1 MSKSSMK
8 DLIDL
13 FLLYEEKDNIN
24 KEFEIRFKPNY
35 YKFFTKNDYDNLYST
50 LLSLGFKTVDS
61 NGSDLLR
68 IQSET
73 KSGTYNSKSR
83 SEISGLSNIQKYCK
97 TNQIVDIDVL
107 HINKRNVKDK
117 SNGTEYGPYDN
128 KDFNF
133 RASFQLEEEI
143 KDESV
148 LETMRNEWGNTKKTF
163 RYMNRIELVHD
174 TLPLIY
180 HLSIV
185 KSSRKIKGTDKYAF
199 EYTVQKSRVFEN
211 YESYEFEM
219 ELDHSK
225 INKED
230 SLNNI
235 EMYVKKG
242 IKYFYSAL
250 QDSNYPISYK
260 EINAIL
266 LEYMNVIHGDKI
278 PEKHFR
284 NENLKIVPKDFI
296 GFSSNTLLMKN
307 IIPVSD
313 DIDIPN
319 IRKEYTVT
327 EKADGERRI
336 MFISSKGKCYFIDTN
351 MNVQYTGC
359 KTRKDALYKTIL
371 DGEYIKYDKSKNL
384 LLLYACF
391 DVYFIGNVDKRAF
404 KFVDKKAGKE
414 GRLHLLDKVLK
425 KLDLEYETSNASSF
439 LKIDKKSFYYGDDIF
454 ADCKTLLD
462 KTTNQL
468 FDYNIDG
475 LIFTPVEKGIPITT
489 TKTTWDYSFKWKPP
503 IYNTI
508 DFMVKINEGEEITYD
523 NDSIKR
529 YKQLVLHNGFNP
541 KIHGYIN
548 PCASV
553 LEGNF
558 DNKVDEKEFDKK
570 DNLYKPLPF
579 YPSDPYDENA
589 HKCNLEL
596 TMNGGI
602 ENIYTEENELIED
615 NTIVEFR
622 YDMSKPQLQNWV
634 PLRVRYDKTRELR
647 AGLPNYGNAYHVAN
661 NNWKSIH
668 EPVTEY
674 MLSTGKDIPDI
685 ILNDDDVYYN
695 RVSKTN
701 ETRRLRDFHNL
712 VVKRMLIKGVSQ
724 PGDNL
729 IDYAVG
735 KGGDFTKWIE
745 ANIQFVFG
753 VDKSID
759 NIENWVDGAC
769 ARYLNHRK
777 TYKNVPSAIFVP
789 GNSSKNIRSGEAI
802 YDEQYKKITQAIFG
816 QGAKDPTKLGKEVI
830 NHYGRGIDGFDV
842 SSCQFA
848 LHYFFKSRETL
859 ENFIQNVIDCTKVN
873 GYFVGTSY
881 DGKKIFNYL
890 KDKKYNES
898 VSFYNE
904 NNNRKIWEIT
914 KLYENT
920 DFNNDASSIG
930 YTIDVYQES
939 INKSFPEYLVNFD
952 YFTTIMEK
960 HGFKLLTP
968 TELKDLNLPSSLDSF
983 ESLFKKLDTE
993 VKIGM
998 RKKSEIGQSLYMNS
1012 LEKRISFLNNYFIY
1026 KKVRHD
1032 TVPVKLRGEYDDLKT
1047 DIQIKQIYDDD
1058 SNSDEDEEKQESKK
1072 KSMKVKKTAKRVK
1085 IKT

>member
-1 MSKSSMK
+1 MSKYPMK
-8 DLIDL
+8 NLIDL

-35 YKFFTKNDYDNLYST
+35 NKFFTKNDYDNLYST
-50 LLSLGFKTVDS
+50 LLSLGFKTIDS
-61 NGSDLLR
+61 NGIDLLR
-68 IQSET
+68 IQSES
-73 KSGTYNSKSR
+73 KTYSSNSKTR
-83 SEISGLSNIQKYCK
+83 TEIAGLSNIQKYCK
-97 TNQIVDIDVL
+97 SNQITDIDVL
-107 HINKRNVKDK
+107 HINKTNLKDK
-117 SNGTEYGPYDN
+117 SSGTDISPYDN
-128 KDFNF
+128 TDFNF

-143 KDESV
+143 KDETSIQT
-148 LETMRNEWGNTKKTF
+148 LKNEWANTKKTF

-174 TLPLIY
+174 TLPLVY

-185 KSSRKIKGTDKYAF
+185 KSSRKLKGTNKYAF
-199 EYTVQKSRVFEN
+199 EYSVQKARVFEN

-219 ELDHSK
+219 ELDYSK
-225 INKED
+225 ISKDD
-230 SLNNI
+230 SLDQVETN
-235 EMYVKKG
+235 VKKG

-250 QDSNYPISYK
+250 QDSNYPISYT
-260 EINAIL
+260 EINTIL

-278 PEKHFR
+278 HERHFK
-284 NENLKIVPKDFI
+284 NSSLKIIPKDFI

-307 IIPVSD
+307 IIPISD

-327 EKADGERRI
+327 EKADGERRL

-371 DGEYIKYDKSKNL
+371 DGEYIKYDKSRKL

-391 DVYFIGNVDKRAF
+391 DIYFIGNVDKRGY
-404 KFVDKKAGKE
+404 KFVDKKTGKE
-414 GRLHLLDKVLK
+414 GRLHLLEKVLK
-425 KLDLEYETSNASSF
+425 KLELEYETSNASSF
-439 LKIDKKSFYYGDDIF
+439 LKIDKKTFYYSDNIF
-454 ADCKTLLD
+454 ADCKKLLD
-462 KTTNQL
+462 KTTNEL

-475 LIFTPVEKGIPITT
+475 LIFTPIEESIPITT

-508 DFMVKINEGEEITYD
+508 DFMVKINEGEEIIYSGE
-523 NDSIKR
+523 SIKR

-541 KIHGYIN
+541 KQHGYIN

-558 DNKVDEKEFDKK
+558 ENKSDKTDNS
-570 DNLYKPLPF
+570 YKPLPF

-622 YDMSKPQLQNWV
+622 YDISQNHLQKWI
-634 PLRVRYDKTRELR
+634 PLRVRHDKTRELR

-668 EPVTEY
+668 EPVTDH
-674 MLSTGKDIPDI
+674 MLGTGKDIPDI

-695 RVSKTN
+695 RGSKTN

-712 VVKRMLIKGVSQ
+712 VVKRMLIKNVSQ
-724 PGDNL
+724 PGDTL

-753 VDKSID
+753 VDKSKD

-769 ARYLNHRK
+769 ARYLTHRK
-777 TYKNVPSAIFVP
+777 THKNTPSALFVP

-816 QGAKDPTKLGKEVI
+816 QGTKDPTKLGKEVI

-848 LHYFFKSRETL
+848 LHYFFESRETL
-859 ENFIQNVIDCTKVN
+859 QNFIQNVIDCTKVN

-898 VSFYNE
+898 VSFYNDH
-904 NNNRKIWEIT
+904 NKKKIWEIT

-920 DFNNDASSIG
+920 DFNDDATSLG

-939 INKSFPEYLVNFD
+939 INKSFPEFLVNYE
-952 YFTTIMEK
+952 YFTSIMEK
-960 HGFKLLTP
+960 HGFALLTP
-968 TELKDLNLPSSLDSF
+968 TELKDLNLPSSLNSF
-983 ESLFKKLDTE
+983 ESLFNQLNTE
-993 VKIGM
+993 VKIGI
-998 RKKSEIGQSLYMNS
+998 RKKSEIGQSLNMNS

-1032 TVPVKLRGEYDDLKT
+1032 TVPVKLRGEYDDLRN
-1047 DIQIKQIYDDD
+1047 DVQIKQIYDDD
-1058 SNSDEDEEKQESKK
+1058 DDDDEDQELQKK
-1072 KSMKVKKTAKRVK
+1072 KSMKVKKTAKRVI